1 MLFKYE
7 AIDKT
12 GRESNGSIDALNSD
26 LAINSLQRR
35 GLIISSIEEDTGDK
49 PFLERDLSL
58 FQGVSNKDIVILS
71 RQIATLFDSQVSALR
86 IFRMLSS
93 ENDNPKLARKLADV
107 TDQLQGGSAISLA
120 LSKHPDVFSGFY
132 VNMVK
137 SGEESG
143 KLSEV
148 FLYLADYLD
157 RNYEV
162 TSKVKNALVYPA
174 FVIFTFFAV
183 MVLMLT
189 MVIPKISGILR
200 ESGQA
205 IPVYTKVV
213 LALSDFFKD
222 YWIFMLGALVLL
234 GFFLARFF
242 MTERGRVSLDSLK
255 VSIPYVGDLFKKLY
269 LDRITDNLSTMLSS
283 GIPIVRAIEITGDV
297 VDNYVYRDILRGVAD
312 RVKNGAT
319 LSDSLPKSPEIPGIV
334 VQMARVGEE
343 AGELDKILKTL
354 AKFYNREV
362 TNAVDTLVSL
372 IEPAMI
378 VLLGLGVGTLLASVL
393 IPIYNITSNI

>member
-269 LDRITDNLSTMLSS
+269 LARITDNLSTMLSS

-354 AKFYNREV
+354 AK
-362 TNAVDTLVSL
+362 
-372 IEPAMI
+372 
-378 VLLGLGVGTLLASVL
+378 
-393 IPIYNITSNI
+393 